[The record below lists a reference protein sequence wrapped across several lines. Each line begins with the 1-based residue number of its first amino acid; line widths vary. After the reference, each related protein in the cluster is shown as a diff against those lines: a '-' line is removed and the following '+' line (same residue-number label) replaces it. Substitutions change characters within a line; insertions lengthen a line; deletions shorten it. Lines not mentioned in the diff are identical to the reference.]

1 MILSSFVGGVFLA
14 LLPFVRAF
22 AIRESNETSDA
33 PGLGLL
39 ILFGGLILVLL
50 DLVALGFGIAGVVQR
65 LRKRT
70 FASLGIVI
78 SILVLALIYAQGIAW
93 EPSTGPPGGT
103 TIGLPS
109 GATATPYGKNLPLD
123 G

>member
-1 MILSSFVGGVFLA
+1 MILSSSVGGVFLA

-39 ILFGGLILVLL
+39 ILFGGLMLVLL
-50 DLVALGFGIAGVVQR
+50 DLLALGFGIAGVVQR
-65 LRKRT
+65 PRKRT
-70 FASLGIVI
+70 FAFLGIVV
-78 SILVLALIYAQGIAW
+78 SVLVLTLVYTQGIIW
-93 EPSTGPPGGT
+93 ETPTGPPGGT

-109 GATATPYGKNLPLD
+109 DANATPGRENLPLD